1 MRYSDFFHP
10 GWKWVRKMLKGAS
23 LPYRSR
29 YYDCRDGRAA
39 SFFIMTSNSMRS
51 AFIRK
56 YEAKPTWIIQQWSNT
71 SPYHR
76 LLPVALRSR
85 DFHIRQAEASV
96 WSRNRVNQLCKYDWS
111 RKSNTECWMC
121 ELAGS
126 RLHGLAN
133 MRNHGEP
140 MNRFTRI
147 DCRGKWE
154 SSRCSSNFNLSCLVS
169 FTSPWTVLLQYEDSA
184 VSREQFVRDWWMD
197 GSTLAALLLDKLF
210 LSTFQLM
217 FIQKVSRTKK
227 KWKHFCKQ
235 PRTFLALLLWKQKKE
250 IKNY

>member
-1 MRYSDFFHP
+1 MAEQHRSLLWHP
-10 GWKWVRKMLKGAS
+10 IQCAPLLSGNTKQ
-23 LPYRSR
+23 
-29 YYDCRDGRAA
+29 
-39 SFFIMTSNSMRS
+39 
-51 AFIRK
+51 
-56 YEAKPTWIIQQWSNT
+56 KPSWIIQQWSNT

-111 RKSNTECWMC
+111 RKSNTECRMS
-121 ELAGS
+121 ELADS

-133 MRNHGEP
+133 TWNHGEP
-140 MNRFTRI
+140 TNRFTRI
-147 DCRGKWE
+147 DCREKLQFIKFQ
-154 SSRCSSNFNLSCLVS
+154 SQLSR
-169 FTSPWTVLLQYEDSA
+169 LLHVILKLRLFQHEDSA

-217 FIQKVSRTKK
+217 FIQKVSWTKK

-235 PRTFLALLLWKQKKE
+235 PRMFLALLLWKQKKE
-250 IKNY
+250 IKIINHEN